1 MDDIGTVLD
10 EGGGQAAA
18 GEGDAD
24 LGVAGEREGG
34 DVDDGAR
41 RVGVGF
47 VPGRGGRGDDDG
59 GVTAIDEVPGGL
71 ERAVGHAV
79 HIGGK
84 GFGHDDDTHTRVVAV
99 PDVAASTWIFPAEE
113 RPMSVLR
120 RTRAGQAT
128 SMRP

>member
-1 MDDIGTVLD
+1 VDDIGTVLD

-18 GEGDAD
+18 GEGDAH

-41 RVGVGF
+41 RGGVGLAA
-47 VPGRGGRGDDDG
+47 GRGGRGDDDG
-59 GVTAIDEVPGGL
+59 GVTAINEVPGGL

-84 GFGHDDDTHTRVVAV
+84 GFGHDDDTHTAVVAV

-120 RTRAGQAT
+120 CTRTGQAA
-128 SMRP
+128 SMPS